1 MSYIKKKGIAI
12 ALSLVL
18 SIVFCGI
25 NTVSATSRTQDV
37 YKPYDVTVKSGSSA
51 YGFTDGDKWSAVYE
65 KITGSAGTKQQNI
78 WYSPDGSHY
87 YSVETSKAYKSGVGY
102 VYTFKANGKV
112 LYEGENG
119 RMDAAT
125 IAKLYDGK
133 LTKTIY
139 SGKETVNGKTFDGPV
154 EVETGAN
161 ISFENCKFNAG
172 LETFGVSNV
181 SNGTFTD
188 CTAVNK
194 GNGLTYISD
203 TYFGHVASSSG
214 LYGQTSSVVGVK
226 VKSNRVSDAVK
237 GKSYSESLNFPD
249 FPYTY
254 YPSTFEQKVTKQMH
268 YDKINIVGALPDG
281 LSAEDAKY
289 DKNAHNTVVN
299 IKGIPSKAGADQRFS
314 VHFQEGISKLD
325 ITVPMLINVNTYNL
339 EYKVIGDS
347 PAGFTTPDRVT
358 GLGHDDVI
366 TLNEAPKKVVA
377 QKNGENGVWEF
388 IGWSTDKDNIDSSI
402 VTSVKM
408 TKDTVVYGKWKFTPM
423 NKLYVTKKWE
433 GKKQDEAHFIVEKT
447 VNGKASILNR
457 KDGNGNY
464 IPHKVVTGKTEV
476 IEVENENDTSYR
488 IIETDST
495 GKMVKNNEITI
506 NGTKYAVSY
515 KTENGDKFEMLNK
528 EVVNQGGALPGKQTP
543 DKKVPDKKAPNKHTS
558 KKQLPKTGDDSAIW
572 QYMLFLGSASA
583 IICCIVRR
591 RKID

>member
-1 MSYIKKKGIAI
+1 
-12 ALSLVL
+12 
-18 SIVFCGI
+18 
-25 NTVSATSRTQDV
+25 
-37 YKPYDVTVKSGSSA
+37 
-51 YGFTDGDKWSAVYE
+51 
-65 KITGSAGTKQQNI
+65 
-78 WYSPDGSHY
+78 
-87 YSVETSKAYKSGVGY
+87 
-102 VYTFKANGKV
+102 
-112 LYEGENG
+112 
-119 RMDAAT
+119 
-125 IAKLYDGK
+125 
-133 LTKTIY
+133 
-139 SGKETVNGKTFDGPV
+139 
-154 EVETGAN
+154 
-161 ISFENCKFNAG
+161 
-172 LETFGVSNV
+172 
-181 SNGTFTD
+181 
-188 CTAVNK
+188 
-194 GNGLTYISD
+194 
-203 TYFGHVASSSG
+203 
-214 LYGQTSSVVGVK
+214 
-226 VKSNRVSDAVK
+226 
-237 GKSYSESLNFPD
+237 
-249 FPYTY
+249 
-254 YPSTFEQKVTKQMH
+254 MH
-268 YDKINIVGALPDG
+268 YDKINIIGALPDG

-358 GLGHDDVI
+358 GLGHDDVV

-402 VTSVKM
+402 ATSVKM

-447 VNGKASILNR
+447 VNGRASIINR

-464 IPHKVVTGKTEV
+464 IPHKVVNGKTEV
-476 IEVENENDTSYR
+476 IEVENENDASYR

-515 KTENGDKFEMLNK
+515 KAENGSKFEMLNK
-528 EVVNQGGALPGKQTP
+528 EVVDQGGAIPGKQTP
-543 DKKVPDKKAPNKHTS
+543 DKKVPDKKASNKHTS